1 MKHFYIT
8 FSLLFITALGFA
20 QLTPPDDLQSYY
32 NTVNFTKTGV
42 DLKADLSAVTIAK
55 HVNKLTYT
63 PGVWE
68 ALKVTDV
75 DPDNSDNV
83 LLVYG
88 YDDTDGSTSTDR
100 SRSKTNNGGNTG
112 QWNREHI
119 YAKSLGTPNLGTEGP
134 GSDAQMLRPS
144 DIGRN
149 SDRGNLKFADGTGT
163 SFATTDGWYPG
174 DEWKGDCARIIMYMY
189 IRYGEQCLPSNVGF
203 GSSAS
208 TPDDMIDLFLEWNI
222 EDPVSDF
229 EKQRNTYHGNTD
241 NTYAQGNRNPF
252 IDNPY
257 LATAIWGGEDAQNLW
272 DGNTAVTDTE
282 APTMPTDLAYS
293 DVTEAGVTLTWTAS
307 TDNIAVASYNVY
319 VDGTFLTKAYTNTIT
334 ISDLSANTTYAF
346 SISAEDAAAN
356 VSATTSSVSVTTSEA
371 VVFEY
376 CTSESFENIT
386 GDANTYYDEVTWTGD
401 NGLTWSATDTRI
413 DQTID
418 DTKAICIRDG
428 ILTAAETSGGIG
440 SLTVTTLRV
449 FGGGSG
455 TFDLVVNGTVVG
467 QIPYTE
473 FAETTTIEDINIAGD
488 VTIIFNNK
496 ATSSDRVAI
505 DNLAWTCYENTNSD
519 YCTEE
524 TFTNLTSTQDLN
536 DSQYGDRTWT
546 GDNGLEWNATGAR
559 IDLSNNSSK
568 VITIRNGV
576 LTAPETSG
584 GIGSLTVTTL
594 RTFSGGSGTFDLVVN
609 GTVVGQIPYGEEEQI
624 TTIENI
630 NVSGN
635 VSVTLNNISS
645 SSDRVMIDDLKWTCY
660 DAALSIEE
668 DALSSIKVYPNPVN
682 STLNIALPN
691 GEATQISIYNMLGK
705 LVISKTIQANTSID
719 TKNLQSG
726 VYILRMTQDNATISK
741 KLIKN

>member
-1 MKHFYIT
+1 MKHFYISFLLLFT
-8 FSLLFITALGFA
+8 SLLSFA
-20 QLTPPDDLQSYY
+20 QITPPDDLQSYY

-42 DLKADLSAVTIAK
+42 ELKADLTAVTTAK
-55 HVNKLTYT
+55 HVNELTYT

-68 ALKVTDV
+68 ALKVTDL
-75 DPDNSDNV
+75 DPTDSDKV
-83 LLVYG
+83 ILVYG

-100 SRSKTNNGGNTG
+100 TRDKNSNGGSTG

-119 YAKSLGTPNLGTEGP
+119 YPKSLGTPNLGESGP
-134 GSDAQMLRPS
+134 GSDALMLRPS
-144 DIGRN
+144 DIARN

-189 IRYGEQCLPSNVGF
+189 VRYGEQCLPSNVGF

-208 TPDDMIDLFLEWNI
+208 TPDEMIDLFLEWNV

-229 EKQRNTYHGNTD
+229 EKQRNAYHGDTS

-257 LATAIWGGEDAQNLW
+257 LATVIWGGDAAQNLW
-272 DGNTAVTDTE
+272 DGNTAEDDTE
-282 APTMPTDLAYS
+282 APTMPTDLASS
-293 DVTEAGVTLTWTAS
+293 DITATSTTLTWTAS
-307 TDNIAVASYNVY
+307 TDNVAVASYNVY
-319 VDGTFLTKAYTNTIT
+319 LDGTFLVKAYTNSIT
-334 ISDLSANTTYAF
+334 ISDLVPGTTYAF
-346 SISAEDAAAN
+346 SISAEDASSN
-356 VSATTSSVSVTTSEA
+356 VSATTAAVSVTTSEET
-371 VVFEY
+371 VFDY
-376 CTSESFENIT
+376 CTSESFENIS
-386 GDANTYYDEVTWTGD
+386 GDINTYYDEVTWNGD
-401 NGLTWSATDTRI
+401 NDFAWSATDARI

-418 DTKAICIRDG
+418 TSKAICIRDG
-428 ILTAAETSGGIG
+428 ILTAEETSGGIG

-449 FGGGSG
+449 FSGGSG
-455 TFDLVVNGTVVG
+455 TFDLVVNGTKVG
-467 QIPYTE
+467 EIPYSE
-473 FAETTTIEDINIAGD
+473 YAETTTIENINIAGD
-488 VTIIFNNK
+488 VTIVLNNK
-496 ATSSDRVAI
+496 TTSSDRIAI
-505 DNLAWTCYENTNSD
+505 DDLSWTCYENSNSD
-519 YCTEE
+519 FCTEE
-524 TFTNLTSTQDLN
+524 TFTNLTSTQDVN
-536 DSQYGDRTWT
+536 DSQYADRTWT
-546 GDNGLEWNATGAR
+546 GDNGLTWNATGAR

-584 GIGSLTVTTL
+584 GIGSLTVTTI

-609 GTVVGQIPYGEEEQI
+609 GTVVGQIPYSDEEQI
-624 TTIENI
+624 TTIEDI

-645 SSDRVMIDDLKWTCY
+645 TSDRVMIDDLKWTCY
-660 DAALSIEE
+660 DAALSVEE
-668 DALSSIKVYPNPVN
+668 NTLSSIKVYPNPVN

-705 LVISKTIQANTSID
+705 LVISEMIQANTSID

-726 VYILRMTQDNATISK
+726 VYILRMTQDDATISK